1 MQKKWSRKYHNLCNN
16 LSNFINQKN
25 FFILLVFFT
34 IVKIIFSNFFGD
46 KILVDEWFIIINNL
60 NNHQTLGYHTI
71 NDRVIPSVY
80 MPPLYIYIIYFFNLT
95 NFSEFISVK
104 IILFLQCIVSGIS
117 IYYFFKILKLY
128 FSEKISLLISL
139 AYFFY
144 PLNFYSSS
152 QISSVS
158 FQVSFFIFF
167 IYFYLAAKTQ
177 KQFFLLGVFSGL
189 MTLIRGEFWLLLVL
203 LFFLKFFKKS
213 ISFKNFIITLVT
225 LTIIISPTLIR
236 NFITF
241 EQIVLTKSSGYN
253 LWRGNSKTF
262 NVNGEKEDTGSILE
276 FKKNLKKELFK
287 KNETHKYEIIADNY
301 YFEIALKNILKDP
314 SEYFLHYIKKLFS
327 FAVFNPFS
335 NYPNYFHPLVFI
347 PEILI
352 SCIALTGIIKNIFSK
367 YRSYEF
373 LLITLYYLFII
384 PIFFV
389 LPRYKLFILP
399 LYFIFISYFFAFLSK
414 RIFSKKQ

>member
-1 MQKKWSRKYHNLCNN
+1 MLKKWSKKYHNLCKS
-16 LSNFINQKN
+16 LSSLINQKN
-25 FFILLVFFT
+25 FFLLLVFFT
-34 IVKIIFSNFFGD
+34 VVKIIFSNFFGD
-46 KILVDEWFIIINNL
+46 KILVEEWAIIINNL
-60 NNHQTLGYHTI
+60 NNHQTLGYHTL

-80 MPPLYIYIIYFFNLT
+80 MPPLYVYIIYFVHLANFNELI
-95 NFSEFISVK
+95 NVK
-104 IILFLQCIVSGIS
+104 IILFLQCAVSGIS

-128 FSEKISLLISL
+128 FNEKISLLISL

-167 IYFYLAAKTQ
+167 LYFFLTAKTQ

-203 LFFLKFFKKS
+203 LFLLKIFKKN
-213 ISFKNFIITLVT
+213 ILFKNFVITLAT
-225 LTIIISPTLIR
+225 LIIIISPTLIR
-236 NFITF
+236 NYVTF
-241 EQIVLTKSSGYN
+241 EQVILTKSSGYN

-262 NVNGEKEDTGSILE
+262 NVNGELSDTGNTLE
-276 FKKNLKKELFK
+276 LKRNLKKELFQ
-287 KNETHKYEIIADNY
+287 KNEIQKYEIIIDNY
-301 YFEIALKNILKDP
+301 YFKIALKNILKDP
-314 SEYFLHYIKKLFS
+314 SKYFLHYIKKLFS
-327 FAVFNPFS
+327 YVIFNPFS
-335 NYPNYFHPLVFI
+335 NYPNYFHPLVII

-352 SCIALTGIIKNIFSK
+352 SLIAMAGIIKNIFSK
-367 YRSYEF
+367 DRNYEI

-384 PIFFV
+384 PVFFV

-399 LYFIFISYFFAFLSK
+399 LYYIFISYFLAFLYK